1 MDFTRLAKIAR
12 ARPFLVTRANDSLR
26 FSRLGSNPKTFG
38 RGPLAQSA
46 KLRGSEGLSLRLL
59 GGVGQ
64 SPWTRFKGTLARYPR
79 L

>member
-12 ARPFLVTRANDSLR
+12 VRPFFVTRADDSLR

-46 KLRGSEGLSLRLL
+46 KLRGSKGLSPRLL
-59 GGVGQ
+59 GGVGHG
-64 SPWTRFKGTLARYPR
+64 PWTRFKGTLARHPR